1 MSTKQSSVP
10 VYKVILIGDASVGK
24 SSLIRRLLLDEFDEE
39 YTATVG
45 VDLSAVA
52 FNIEE
57 ITPVIL
63 TAIDLGGQ
71 ADFDEL
77 RSKYY
82 QGAHFACLVYDISDQ
97 RSFDRLVHWYE
108 GLIDSV
114 PDFGSD
120 SKLGMVFGNKSD
132 LDDEREVNS
141 LDGRRYASEI
151 NWPFYETSAK
161 TGYNVS
167 KAFTRIAKTLYT
179 KYPPHEVSAS
189 HSDRP
194 NIGV

>member
-1 MSTKQSSVP
+1 MSHEQSSIP

-24 SSLIRRLLLDEFDEE
+24 SSLIRRLLLDEFDEQ

-52 FNIEE
+52 LNIEE
-57 ITPVIL
+57 VTPVIL

-97 RSFDRLVHWYE
+97 HTFDRLEHWYR
-108 GLIDSV
+108 GLIESV
-114 PDFGSD
+114 PSFESD
-120 SKLGMVFGNKSD
+120 SKLGMLLGNKSD
-132 LDDEREVNS
+132 LTNERKVSPIE
-141 LDGRRYASEI
+141 GRRYASNI
-151 NWPFYETSAK
+151 SWPFYETSAK
-161 TGYNVS
+161 TGHNVS
-167 KAFTRIAKTLYT
+167 EVFTRIAKTLYT
-179 KYPPHEVSAS
+179 KFPPHEVSAS